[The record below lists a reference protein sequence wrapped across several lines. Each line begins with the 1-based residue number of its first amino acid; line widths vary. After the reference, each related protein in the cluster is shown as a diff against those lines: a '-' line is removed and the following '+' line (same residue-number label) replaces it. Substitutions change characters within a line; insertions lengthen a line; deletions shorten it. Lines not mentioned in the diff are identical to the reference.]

1 MNHHQRRPPRNEDN
15 IHHDPL
21 DLELALDI
29 GPRRDKRIK
38 IPSCT
43 WGRHQQ
49 KENAGDQEVESATDD
64 TRLSLSLFPSPPC
77 VRTSSGGHHHKVLG
91 LNMEKG
97 KAHPTRTSTLDLTI

>member
-1 MNHHQRRPPRNEDN
+1 MNHHQRRLPRNEDN

-29 GPRRDKRIK
+29 GPRRDKIIK
-38 IPSCT
+38 RSGCT
-43 WGRHQQ
+43 WGRHR
-49 KENAGDQEVESATDD
+49 EEENNAGDQEVESATDD
-64 TRLSLSLFPSPPC
+64 TRLSLSLCPSPPC
-77 VRTSSGGHHHKVLG
+77 VRTSSGGHHKVLG